1 MQFPLKL
8 LLSMAAAFI
17 ALNRL
22 PSSWARYLPP
32 PAPESVPAAN
42 ANAMSSTLMDANDSP
57 TSTNSSVV
65 MDVNVDVDDDSLDD
79 GDTATATAAVTAGG
93 SDTYT
98 ASDTDGA
105 TLEHIRRRRE
115 VQCPQDIT
123 DINIMHL
130 PCDLDI
136 PDISKYIEN
145 LPNQCICAYNA
156 RYSSEQDYRNFMI
169 LQLEGFFFGQYSER
183 FKRFEV
189 DPHEFDYRM

>member
-8 LLSMAAAFI
+8 LLSMAAALI

-22 PSSWARYLPP
+22 PSSRARYLPP
-32 PAPESVPAAN
+32 PVSDN
-42 ANAMSSTLMDANDSP
+42 ANAMSSTLMDATDSP
-57 TSTNSSVV
+57 TSTNSSVA
-65 MDVNVDVDDDSLDD
+65 MDVDVVVDDDSLDD

-98 ASDTDGA
+98 ASDTDAA
-105 TLEHIRRRRE
+105 TLEHVQRRRQ
-115 VQCPQDIT
+115 VQCPPEIT
-123 DINIMHL
+123 DFHIIHL

-136 PDISKYIEN
+136 PDISKYIDT

-156 RYSSEQDYRNFMI
+156 RYNSEQDYRNFMI

-189 DPHEFDYRM
+189 DPHEFDYI